1 MNSYTPLESK
11 ILRFIQSMIT
21 INDRVLCRKTIE
33 QVLSELIMA
42 FKKPKSYWVSV
53 TSKHST
59 KHNRK
64 FINLI
69 KSNNKIWKNIKGD
82 TNKKDEL
89 D

>member
-1 MNSYTPLESK
+1 MS
-11 ILRFIQSMIT
+11 
-21 INDRVLCRKTIE
+21 NDRVWCRKTIE
-33 QVLSELIMA
+33 QIHSELIMA
-42 FKKPKSYWVSV
+42 FKKSNSYWISSA
-53 TSKHST
+53 SKHST